1 MTCSCVASQI
11 STRSGELAEGK
22 PFENCGRLFDCPD
35 AFSHNTETRQL
46 FDAAMNEALRW
57 HASRCPEFKAFLA
70 LNGISDLRQEIS
82 PENIPPLLVTV
93 FKEFKLISVPEKQ
106 VKIELTSSGTGG
118 RKSAIVLDHRSY
130 RRILKIVDAIFAS
143 LGLVDRSQKV
153 NYLCFTYD
161 PKVAGSVGTAFSDKM
176 LTGLTGRRSVFY
188 AIRWNKAVNDF
199 EFDLDATVKKL
210 IEFSRRPEPVRIL
223 GFPAYLWQ
231 VCNRLEEKGQRLN
244 LGKDSYIIT
253 GGGWKMHKDLEVT
266 KDIFKDR
273 IEKVLGMPREN
284 LRDLFGMVEHGIPYV
299 DCEAGRLH
307 VPIHARAMAVD
318 PETLQP
324 VSDGEE
330 GLLYLMTPYLSSYPS
345 IALLTTDKAV
355 IEGDCPCG
363 RPGKTFR
370 ITGRAGLAKH
380 KGCAITALDLLK

>member
-1 MTCSCVASQI
+1 MTCWFAASQI
-11 STRSGELAEGK
+11 LTRSGELAEAK
-22 PFENCGRLFDCPD
+22 PFVSCGQLFDLPD
-35 AFSHNTETRQL
+35 AFDHNPISEKL
-46 FDAAMNEALRW
+46 FNAAMNEALRW
-57 HASRCPEFKAFLA
+57 HAARCPEFKAFLA
-70 LNGISDLRQEIS
+70 SCGIADFRQEYL
-82 PENIPPLLVTV
+82 PEQIPPLLVTI
-93 FKEFKLISVPEKQ
+93 FKEFRLISVPEKQ

-118 RKSAIVLDHRSY
+118 RRSAIVLDNRSY
-130 RRILKIVDAIFAS
+130 RRIWKVVGSIFAS
-143 LGLVDRSQKV
+143 LGLVDRGRKV

-188 AIRWNKAVNDF
+188 AIRWNKNANDF

-231 VCNRLEEKGQRLN
+231 VCNRLEEKGLTLN

-253 GGGWKMHKDLEVT
+253 GGGWKMHKDQEVT
-266 KDIFKDR
+266 KDFFKDR
-273 IEKVLGMPREN
+273 IERVLGMPREN

-307 VPIHARAMAVD
+307 VPVFARALAVD

-324 VSDGEE
+324 VKDGEE

-355 IEGDCPCG
+355 IEGNCPCG
-363 RPGKTFR
+363 RSGKTFR